1 MDMTPLNE
9 QGLLSNRAPMRHAAS
24 VMKMSLNLD
33 MKRFTK

>member
-1 MDMTPLNE
+1 MTSLNE
-9 QGLLSNRAPMRHAAS
+9 QGLLPNRAPTRHAPS

>member
-1 MDMTPLNE
+1 MDMTSLNE
-9 QGLLSNRAPMRHAAS
+9 QGLLPNRAPPRRAAS